1 MRILMAIML
10 LIAPMF
16 CNGQNYKKGTVIRIH
31 FKAPSI
37 AGNQG
42 GEEASRHLTVYLP
55 PDYKESRQRYPVIY
69 FLHGMVWTDS
79 STMLDIHFDR
89 LLDAAIFH
97 KEIPP
102 VILVL
107 PDASTTY
114 GGSWYTNSALTGNW
128 TDFIA
133 RDVVNYVDQHYRTIA
148 NRNSRGLSGISMGG
162 HGALKVA
169 MLYPK
174 VFGAVYAMT
183 PAVLNWSD
191 STNTKLK
198 DFKMIQKARN
208 IDDLEMSGRAL
219 VLVDLGRSFSP
230 NLKRT
235 PFFADMPVTYADN
248 IEKIDS
254 DAIKKWNTHLPTQM
268 LDHYSEALK
277 TLNGLKIDWGR
288 NDLARHVPG
297 TCLEFSKKLEKLGVK
312 HFAEEY
318 LGGHADRLS
327 GMDGRVYTDLLPFF
341 KKYLQW

>member
-1 MRILMAIML
+1 ML
-10 LIAPMF
+10 LALYGGYSNAQVKTTP
-16 CNGQNYKKGTVIRIH
+16 KKGTVVRVQ

-37 AGNQG
+37 TGNPAG
-42 GEEASRHLTVYLP
+42 EASSRHLTIYLP
-55 PDYKESRQRYPVIY
+55 PEYQQSAIRYPVIY

-79 STMLDIHFDR
+79 STMLDIHFDQ
-89 LLDAAIFH
+89 LLDAAIAN

-107 PDASTTY
+107 PDANTTY
-114 GGSWYTNSALTGNW
+114 KGSWYTNSALTGNW

-133 RDVVNYVDQHYRTIA
+133 KDVVTYVDQHYRTIPS
-148 NRNSRGLSGISMGG
+148 RNSRGLSGISMGG

-169 MLYPK
+169 MLYPR

-191 STNTKLK
+191 STNTKLP
-198 DFKMIQKARN
+198 DFKAIQKAQH
-208 IDDLEMSGRAL
+208 IDELNRDGRAL

-230 NLKRT
+230 NLKHP
-235 PFFADMPVTYADN
+235 PFYTDMPVTYSDDVA
-248 IEKIDS
+248 KTDS
-254 DAIKKWNTHLPTQM
+254 IVIKEWNEHLPTQM
-268 LDHYSEALK
+268 LDRYADALK

-312 HFAEEY
+312 HFAEAY
-318 LGGHADRLS
+318 LGGHSDRLS

-341 KKYLQW
+341 KKYLKWE